1 MIETGNSAITFCELI
16 VYIVLFVKPN
26 EKVVL
31 GYTMKYKKIDDM
43 GQPTWPVGQPNPD
56 QF

>member
-31 GYTMKYKKIDDM
+31 GYTMKYKKTDDM
-43 GQPTWPVGQPNPD
+43 GQPT
-56 QF
+56 